1 MVPRNVLGNKTYFV
15 IFRLRKIK
23 IIEDLLILMIA
34 KFDFNTRIF
43 INKITIKANFGSVI
57 IYVCITTISSVTWFL
72 KFKILLAQVLII

>member
-1 MVPRNVLGNKTYFV
+1 MVPRNDLGNKTYFV

-34 KFDFNTRIF
+34 RPEFDFNTRIF

-57 IYVCITTISSVTWFL
+57 IYVCYNNNIFSNLV
-72 KFKILLAQVLII
+72 FKV